1 MKEIMIIHKIQ
12 LVMRVIRILNT
23 INNLIDNVNS
33 KDWDLK
39 VKMIE

>member
-1 MKEIMIIHKIQ
+1 M
-12 LVMRVIRILNT
+12 VRVIRILNA